1 MYIECKF
8 TLHKPPRLQRVIKSK
23 DILMVK
29 TIFIPAHF
37 KPIVS
42 DVVENVPTGETKKNW
57 FGSEKQI
64 TKREV
69 SKKITGWSD
78 SEIDGERLSN
88 DINNEIERL
97 TSQNI
102 RVVSITPLTSGRYNY
117 QYSSEGISSSR
128 RVFSETEKVSGGGS
142 YGFGYGYSYTEGV
155 LICIEIL

>member
-1 MYIECKF
+1 M
-8 TLHKPPRLQRVIKSK
+8 QRVTKSEN
-23 DILMVK
+23 ILMIK

-37 KPIVS
+37 KPIIS

-69 SKKITGWSD
+69 SQRITGWSD

-88 DINNEIERL
+88 DINSELEKL
-97 TSQNI
+97 FAQNI
-102 RVVSITPLTSGRYNY
+102 KVISITPITSGNYNY
-117 QYSSEGISSSR
+117 QYSAQGISSSQ

-155 LICIEIL
+155 LMCIEII